1 VSTTIAAEVQI
12 ENYRPPTLILA
23 LLAALGFVA
32 NNIYLPSIPA
42 MADSLATTAAGVQTT
57 LTVYLVTF
65 SFAQLILGP
74 VSDYYGRRP
83 VLTAGLALYTVA
95 SLACVMSGS
104 VEQLSFA
111 RVFQALGAC
120 GAAVVGRALVRD
132 VFSGLEMFRVMAL
145 ISFFVSFIPGAMPAL
160 GGVMQDHFGWRSVF
174 AFVVL
179 VGALLWLWA
188 TIRFRETLRER
199 SESLSLARALRAYRV
214 LTARREYLWP
224 AVLAGLPSTG
234 LFAYFAG
241 GPIVFIDMLGLTPS
255 QFGLLAVVAVIGVM
269 AGALTAR
276 YLPGRTS
283 PIALLA
289 IGVLFLLVGGSGM
302 LMLSITD
309 SMTVVNITSALILYL
324 FGMGVL
330 LPTGSSMSLQ
340 YVEAAEAG
348 SASALTAFIQ
358 MLGASAGTLFVSL
371 LGPWPALGFPLV
383 MAGVGALGA
392 MVWIATRGAVRHAL
406 VRT

>member
-1 VSTTIAAEVQI
+1 MSTTTAGVEV
-12 ENYRPPTLILA
+12 ESYRPPTLILA

-42 MADSLATTAAGVQTT
+42 MADSLATTAAGIQTT

-95 SLACVMSGS
+95 SVACVISGS
-104 VEQLSFA
+104 VEQLIFA

-145 ISFFVSFIPGAMPAL
+145 ISFFVSFVPGAMPAL
-160 GGVMQDHFGWRSVF
+160 GGVMQDHLGWRWVF

-179 VGALLWLWA
+179 VGASLWLWA
-188 TIRFRETLRER
+188 TLRFRETLRER
-199 SESLSLARALRAYRV
+199 SQSLSLSRAIGAYRV

-241 GPIVFIDMLGLTPS
+241 GPIVFINTLGLTPS

-276 YLPGRTS
+276 YLPGKIS
-283 PIALLA
+283 PVALLA
-289 IGVLFLLVGGSGM
+289 VGVLFLLLGGFGM
-302 LMLSITD
+302 LMLSLAGA
-309 SMTVVNITSALILYL
+309 MTVISITAALMLYL

-340 YVEAAEAG
+340 YVEASEAG

-371 LGPWPALGFPLV
+371 LGPWPALGFPVV
-383 MAGVGALGA
+383 MASVGAVTTV
-392 MVWIATRGAVRHAL
+392 VWIAARRAVRHAV
-406 VRT
+406 VRA